1 MSDEGLLELGRR
13 GDRMVRSSD
22 DEASGDPAPA
32 AVCASDAHEAQDAEG
47 ASSVGNVIRIV
58 RSDFKRLFSNAMSVI
73 IVIGLVVMPSIFA
86 WYNVNRVLERV
97 RHTGNLTEAVANVD
111 DGYESDL
118 VPLRVNI
125 GERVVSAL
133 RANDQ
138 IDWTFTTEEDAVTAR
153 GRDATTRPWS
163 SPGFSKDML
172 TFYSEDVQH
181 ARIVYY
187 ANEKKSA
194 IAPRSPTKVPI
205 RYRTGERGVRPGLSE
220 VAGIAESM
228 SAYADEA
235 DVGGRIAGVSGK
247 VRDMERK
254 PERMASVL
262 ELYSSLAGAAQTL
275 ASDSGKLVVA
285 AQNGVDGL
293 GAASSQG
300 STSASDLV
308 AAVKGSVDDLA
319 GALDGA
325 AARFDEVSASAG
337 ALSTR
342 LDRCRAGRG
351 RAARPGRAVDAQI
364 ARYRSAIEQ
373 LEELRGSLPSDAQQA
388 LDAVIARMSA
398 VVSLMEGMRDNL
410 GAAAERLE
418 AGNADVEA
426 QRAEVERLAAEARQ
440 ASDDLAASFDGGLKR
455 ACSSSRT
462 ARRACG

>member
-1 MSDEGLLELGRR
+1 MKRR
-13 GDRMVRSSD
+13 MRK
-22 DEASGDPAPA
+22 
-32 AVCASDAHEAQDAEG
+32 G

-58 RSDFKRLFSNAMSVI
+58 RSDFKRLFANAMSVI

-86 WYNVNRVLERV
+86 WYNVIACWNVFDN
-97 RHTGNLTEAVANVD
+97 TGNLTVAVANVD

-138 IDWTFTTEEDAVTAR
+138 IDWTFTTEEDAVDGAR
-153 GRDATTRPWS
+153 SGRYYAAVVIPA
-163 SPGFSKDML
+163 GFSKDML

-194 IAPRSPTKVPI
+194 IAPKITDQGADSVSYQVNEVFAQT
-205 RYRTGERGVRPGLSE
+205 LSE
-220 VAGIAESM
+220 VALGIAESM

-247 VRDMERK
+247 VRDMGAQA
-254 PERMASVL
+254 ERMASVL

-293 GAASSQG
+293 DAASSQG

-325 AARFDEVSASAG
+325 AARFDEVSAFAG
-337 ALSTR
+337 ALFDAASTGAAQGA
-342 LDRCRAGRG
+342 AGLRG
-351 RAARPGRAVDAQI
+351 QAEAVDAQI

-418 AGNADVEA
+418 AGNADVQA

-440 ASDDLAASFDGGLKR
+440 ASDDLVRRRAQAGLAA
-455 ACSSSRT
+455 
-462 ARRACG
+462 ARGQRGRACG